1 MNSINENNI
10 KYERNT
16 NSSGPSY
23 NPSTTPTPTGS
34 SNPNGSNQQ
43 MPPSKRVKYDN
54 AGSNS
59 PRNNGQ
65 CSSSSSSSLVSGNSS
80 QAPARPLVALLD
92 GRDCS
97 VEMPLLKDIATVA
110 FCDAQ
115 STNEIH
121 EKVLNEAHA
130 ALLYNTINLNRE
142 DLLKFKALKLIV
154 RIGVDYD
161 NIDIRAAGDLNI
173 AVCNV
178 PSYCVEE
185 VADTTLSMILDLYRR
200 THWLAANVNQKILAA
215 KQQYIQHTLNG
226 QQAAGSY
233 PAPAI
238 AATTPEQ
245 TREVAN
251 GAVRIRGECLG
262 LVGFGKVGLAV
273 AQRAKVFGFNICF
286 YDPNLPDGVDRSF
299 GNLTRCNS
307 LSELLQQSDCVSL
320 HATLNE
326 SSYGMMNEAAFK
338 QMKQGSFLVNTAQ
351 SRLVNEFALA
361 NALKEGKLKGAAID
375 VFDNEAFNPLNGSL
389 KDAPNLIV
397 TPNTAFFSNQSSK
410 EMREMAAQE
419 VRRGLLNKMPNSLRN
434 CINKHTLGIPS
445 NAASNFSSNL
455 NNSSANNPS
464 LSNSLNIPGFSLKQ
478 NTSDSRSNP
487 SPLSTASAPGST
499 NLSSSA
505 TSQQQQLLA
514 HLSLLQNQGV
524 KGSSNLNEQVN
535 SLAAA
540 AALNGIPPNLLQFF
554 SPYAAAAAA
563 TTTSPSPSPTL
574 QSQVVNSQSQQSTP
588 TSQSNQQNQSQAAV
602 AALSALMDPLG
613 QFSKTAQA
621 QLVAAAAAQQQNF
634 LIPSEGIKSETS
646 HNSSNN
652 NNNNNSN

>member
-1 MNSINENNI
+1 MNSNNEANV

-16 NSSGPSY
+16 NSIGPSY
-23 NPSTTPTPTGS
+23 NLSTTPTPSGS

-54 AGSNS
+54 AGSSS

-65 CSSSSSSSLVSGNSS
+65 CSSSSSSSLISANSS
-80 QAPARPLVALLD
+80 HPVAGRPLVALLD

-121 EKVLNEAHA
+121 EKVLNEAYA

-185 VADTTLSMILDLYRR
+185 VADTALSMILNLYRR
-200 THWLAANVNQKILAA
+200 THWLATNVNQKILTS
-215 KQQYIQHTLNG
+215 KQQFIQHQLNN
-226 QQAAGSY
+226 QQVTGNY

-262 LVGFGKVGLAV
+262 LVGFGKVGMAV
-273 AQRAKVFGFNICF
+273 AQRAKAFGFKICF
-286 YDPNLPDGVDRSF
+286 YDPNLPDGADKSF
-299 GNLTRCNS
+299 GDLTRFNS
-307 LSELLQQSDCVSL
+307 LFELLQASDCVSL

-351 SRLVNEFALA
+351 STLINEFALA
-361 NALKEGKLKGAAID
+361 NALKDGKIKGAAID
-375 VFDNEAFNPLNGSL
+375 VFDNEAFNPSNGNCLL
-389 KDAPNLIV
+389 K
-397 TPNTAFFSNQSSK
+397 TF
-410 EMREMAAQE
+410 
-419 VRRGLLNKMPNSLRN
+419 
-434 CINKHTLGIPS
+434 C
-445 NAASNFSSNL
+445 
-455 NNSSANNPS
+455 
-464 LSNSLNIPGFSLKQ
+464 
-478 NTSDSRSNP
+478 
-487 SPLSTASAPGST
+487 
-499 NLSSSA
+499 
-505 TSQQQQLLA
+505 
-514 HLSLLQNQGV
+514 
-524 KGSSNLNEQVN
+524 
-535 SLAAA
+535 
-540 AALNGIPPNLLQFF
+540 
-554 SPYAAAAAA
+554 
-563 TTTSPSPSPTL
+563 
-574 QSQVVNSQSQQSTP
+574 
-588 TSQSNQQNQSQAAV
+588 
-602 AALSALMDPLG
+602 
-613 QFSKTAQA
+613 
-621 QLVAAAAAQQQNF
+621 
-634 LIPSEGIKSETS
+634 
-646 HNSSNN
+646 
-652 NNNNNSN
+652 